1 MINHKK
7 NNDVKIDLFSPSN
20 VKKRVE
26 EILNPLD
33 AEIGVDINTNDL
45 ASEITQVPLLLHTIS
60 SIIEGIRPIVGTA
73 GTLASQVVYF
83 AGKQATEKAVE
94 CLVGH
99 SINDFQ
105 NAISLNHQLLTE
117 LSYTKAE

>member
-1 MINHKK
+1 M
-7 NNDVKIDLFSPSN
+7 
-20 VKKRVE
+20 
-26 EILNPLD
+26 
-33 AEIGVDINTNDL
+33 
-45 ASEITQVPLLLHTIS
+45 
-60 SIIEGIRPIVGTA
+60 GTA

-83 AGKQATEKAVE
+83 AGKQATEKAGE